1 MNFILGEE
9 EMNRK
14 IITATAALMSLALLF
29 TACAQEEIVSDSIKV
44 PSDTLAAQPDGSIP
58 ILSGDQTAQLRGNID
73 RGFRLE
79 TYYTLGSGEAW
90 PGDGIDGYEYLNDI
104 LAFYSEENVREIQV
118 YIYLKEYY
126 NKDLD
131 QHALDQMKA
140 FFEYIRSKN
149 MSMVLR
155 FAYESDQN
163 SAYAPKQKQMLRHI
177 EQLGAWI
184 DQNIDLWYDTVTVFQ
199 IGMIGA
205 WGEFGSSN
213 VDYNRGKIVN
223 AVCEMVPENTYIQG
237 RYMVVTQEADE
248 EYDARVGY
256 HNDFLIGRPHPWNTA
271 GGNNESEDYQ
281 EFEQT
286 NKYRLNDGEMPWA
299 GGTQEPNEYIDGKNL
314 IQQLYEHHMTTLS
327 LEHNY
332 REFIKGGEQPESYYN
347 IMRYRS
353 EMLSLDDVKALGVP
367 YYGAYFTDADGNPI
381 QHSIYDYIADF
392 LGYHLVLS
400 DLSVTDS
407 SVSLMVTNYGF
418 GAPLNITGAELVLI
432 DSAGNEESYPLTGLD
447 VKTLCTYGQQ
457 TLTAETPHTLDGYTI
472 GVRFNRH
479 GGYHIQTANALGY
492 ENGVNVIRK

>member
-1 MNFILGEE
+1 MHKKFFGLF
-9 EMNRK
+9 
-14 IITATAALMSLALLF
+14 AALTSFALLF
-29 TACAQEEIVSDSIKV
+29 TACTGEEIVSESVKV
-44 PSDTLAAQPDGSIP
+44 PSDTLAAQPDSSIP
-58 ILSGDQTAQLRGNID
+58 VLTGDQAAQLRGNID

-90 PGDGIDGYEYLNDI
+90 PGDGIDGYDYLNDM

-126 NKDLD
+126 DKDLD
-131 QHALDQMKA
+131 RHALDQMKA
-140 FFEYIRSKN
+140 YFEYIRSKG

-163 SAYAPKQKQMLRHI
+163 SEFAPKQKQMLRHI
-177 EQLGAWI
+177 EQLGEWI

-213 VDYNRGKIVN
+213 VNYNRGKIVN
-223 AVCEMVPENTYIQG
+223 AVCAMVPENTYIQG

-248 EYDARVGY
+248 IYAARVGY
-256 HNDFLIGRPHPWNTA
+256 HNDFLVGRPHPWNTA
-271 GGNNESEDYQ
+271 GGNNDSEEYQ
-281 EFEQT
+281 VFEQA

-299 GGTQEPNEYIDGKNL
+299 GGTQEPDEYVDGQKL
-314 IQQLYEHHMTTLS
+314 IQQLYEHHLTTLS

-332 REFIKGGEQPESYYN
+332 REFIKGGKQPESYYN
-347 IMRYRS
+347 IRRYQS
-353 EMLSLDDVKALGVP
+353 EMLSLDAVKALGVP
-367 YYGAYFTDADGNPI
+367 YYDAYFMDADGNSI

-400 DLSVTDS
+400 DLSAQSGES
-407 SVSLMVTNYGF
+407 STVSLMVTNYGF
-418 GAPLNITGAELVLI
+418 GAPLNVSGAELVLI
-432 DSAGNEESYPLTGLD
+432 DSDGSEESYPLAGLD

-457 TLTAETPHTLDGYTI
+457 TLTAEVPHALDGYTI
-472 GVRFNRH
+472 GVRFSRH

-492 ENGVNVIRK
+492 ENGTNIIREA

>member
-1 MNFILGEE
+1 
-9 EMNRK
+9 MNRK

-29 TACAQEEIVSDSIKV
+29 TACAQEEIVSENIKV
-44 PSDTLAAQPDGSIP
+44 PADTLAAQPDGSIP

-271 GGNNESEDYQ
+271 GGNNESEEYQ

-457 TLTAETPHTLDGYTI
+457 TLTAEIPHTLDGYTI